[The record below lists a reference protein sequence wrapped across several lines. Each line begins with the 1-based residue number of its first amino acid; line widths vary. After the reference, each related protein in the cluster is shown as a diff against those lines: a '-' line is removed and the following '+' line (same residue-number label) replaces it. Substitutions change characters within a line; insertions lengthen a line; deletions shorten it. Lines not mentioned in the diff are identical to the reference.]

1 MDITCSLV
9 GGEADA
15 QCNGWRDL
23 GGSLRRS
30 ATADGG
36 LSLWFETTVEATLRE
51 LVAREADCCPFLD
64 LTVVPEATSVRLD
77 VSSSH
82 AEARPVIDA
91 LGELVGAVDR

>member
-1 MDITCSLV
+1 MDIACSLV

-23 GGSLRRS
+23 GGSLQRS
-30 ATADGG
+30 EAVDGG
-36 LSLWFETTVEATLRE
+36 LHLWFEGTVEGTLRE

-64 LTVVPEATSVRLD
+64 LTVVPEGASVRLD

-82 AEARPVIDA
+82 TEAQPVIDA